1 MSVQAQPSG
10 CGCHCSAAHYLDN
23 VIYIIAW
30 RWSWK
35 RVSRFLPRL
44 SGFGGPLPE
53 ALWVTSSHAGAIA
66 LGPRQHLRGSI
77 VARVCVAA
85 FAIVVVRGWAAL
97 QCDGCRRVQGVTPHA
112 NAWRRGRA
120 AAANRLPKCFGNGD
134 RPSAPWSAG
143 GAIARDGG

>member
-1 MSVQAQPSG
+1 MALVMETR
-10 CGCHCSAAHYLDN
+10 
-23 VIYIIAW
+23 IA
-30 RWSWK
+30 
-35 RVSRFLPRL
+35 VSTALVGVRGFLT
-44 SGFGGPLPE
+44 E
-53 ALWVTSSHAGAIA
+53 ALWVTYSRAGAIA
-66 LGPRQHLRGSI
+66 FGARQRLRGSI

-112 NAWRRGRA
+112 NSWRRGRA